1 MKPFMFS
8 HAETAQKDVRTLTS
22 EEIALIAGGNDMLTV
37 DPSHEDTQVMC
48 LGSDGAMSRDGIKT
62 DTRG

>member
-8 HAETAQKDVRTLTS
+8 HSETTQGDARALS
-22 EEIALIAGGNDMLTV
+22 PEEIAMIAGGTDAISIGPEH
-37 DPSHEDTQVMC
+37 DDTQLMCKGTDGVMT
-48 LGSDGAMSRDGIKT
+48 RDGITT

>member
-8 HAETAQKDVRTLTS
+8 HSETSQSDVRALS
-22 EEIALIAGGNDMLTV
+22 EEEIALIAGGDDAATV
-37 DPSHEDTQVMC
+37 GPEHYDTQVMC
-48 LGSDGAMSRDGIKT
+48 KGSDGVMSRDGITT